1 MLRSN
6 WHFAIFA
13 RQFSHKITRAFPGDL
28 SLCVASYQAI
38 CATPAFLIA
47 RLNFKNRCGFYAMA
61 SYGRRDMFDRPTI
74 IDEAFVR
81 HVREG
86 TLPAPR
92 RNVKHASAIPAQLM
106 VDLFDTQIMSRHLD
120 LWARRSK
127 GKTFYSIGSSGHEGM
142 AALAAA
148 TRSTDMAFLHYRDA
162 AFLIQRKKQAGGLT
176 PLYDMALSFAAAA
189 DDPISGGRHKV
200 LGCAHT
206 FVPPQTSTIASH
218 LPKAVGAAHAIGMAN
233 RLKLQDA
240 VLPKDAIIL
249 CSFGDA
255 SANHS
260 TSQGAFNAACWAAY
274 QKLPM
279 PIVFLCED
287 NGIGISVKTPGGWI
301 EANFAHRPALNY
313 IQCDGVDMVDA
324 LNGAHEA
331 VSVARR
337 KREPVFLHMRTVRLM
352 GHAGADVEASYASM
366 AAIEANEAQD
376 PLLHTARH
384 LIESAGLSRDDIVAR
399 YEDMRARVER
409 VAADALA
416 KPRLETAAA
425 VMVPIEPVKGRRQSP
440 ELPSPEKR
448 DTLFIKDARNLAKP
462 VTLAKS
468 INFALADLMLQYPN
482 VSLFGEDVSL
492 KGGVYGVTQGLR
504 DKFGAARVFDTLLD
518 EQTILGLAIGMAHN
532 GFVPIPEIQFLA
544 YLHNAEDQI
553 RGEAATLSFF
563 SNQQYTNPM
572 VLRIAGLPY
581 QKGFGGHF
589 HNDNSLAVLTDIPG
603 IIVACPSSA
612 ADAPAMLR
620 ECVRM
625 AHEDGRVIVF
635 VEPIAL
641 YHTSDLHANGDGGWT
656 ADYAAPDVA
665 QQIGFGEV
673 GVYGKGVD
681 LCIVTYG
688 NGYFLSCQAEAV
700 LKAEHGLNIRIV
712 DLRWLH
718 PLPEE
723 AIVKAAADC
732 KAVLIVDEA
741 RRSGSLSE
749 KLMTA
754 FAEAGRGD
762 GTQRITAEDC
772 FIPLGPAA
780 ELMLP
785 SKESIIAAALVATGR
800 MS

>member
-1 MLRSN
+1 
-6 WHFAIFA
+6 
-13 RQFSHKITRAFPGDL
+13 
-28 SLCVASYQAI
+28 
-38 CATPAFLIA
+38 
-47 RLNFKNRCGFYAMA
+47 
-61 SYGRRDMFDRPTI
+61 MFDRATI

-81 HVREG
+81 RVLSGDLPPVRS
-86 TLPAPR
+86 
-92 RNVKHASAIPAQLM
+92 NVNHGKNVAQHLL
-106 VDLFDTQIMSRHLD
+106 VDIFDTQIMSRHLD

-127 GKTFYSIGSSGHEGM
+127 GKTFYSIGSSGHEGT
-142 AALAAA
+142 AALASA
-148 TRSTDMAFLHYRDA
+148 TRESDMAFLHYRDA
-162 AFLIQRKKQAGGLT
+162 AFLIQRKKLAGKGS
-176 PLYDMALSFAAAA
+176 PLYDMALSFSAAA

-200 LGCAHT
+200 LGCAQT

-218 LPKAVGAAHAIGMAN
+218 LPKAVGAAHSIAMTQ
-233 RLKLQDA
+233 RLKSPEA
-240 VLPKDAIIL
+240 IMPNDAIIL

-279 PIVFLCED
+279 PIIFLCED
-287 NGIGISVKTPGGWI
+287 NGIGISVRTPGGWI

-313 IQCDGVDMVDA
+313 IQCDGVDIADA
-324 LNGAHEA
+324 LRGAEEA
-331 VSVARR
+331 VAMARHRR
-337 KREPVFLHMRTVRLM
+337 KPVFLHMRTVRLM
-352 GHAGADVEASYASM
+352 GHAGADVEASYSALE
-366 AAIEANEAQD
+366 AIEANERQD

-384 LIESAGLSRDDIVAR
+384 LIEHAGMSADEIVGR

-425 VMVPIEPVKGRRQSP
+425 VMEPIAPRVGEKTSP
-440 ELPSPEKR
+440 ALPDSAAR
-448 DTLFIKDARNLAKP
+448 DALFTKDIRNLAKP

-468 INFALADLMLQYPN
+468 INFALADLMLQYPG
-482 VSLFGEDVSL
+482 VALFGEDVAR
-492 KGGVYGVTQGLR
+492 KGGVYGVTQGLQ
-504 DKFGAARVFDTLLD
+504 DKFGAVRVFDTLLD

-544 YLHNAEDQI
+544 YLHNAEDQL

-563 SNQQYTNPM
+563 SNQQYRNPM
-572 VLRIAGLPY
+572 IVRIAGLPY

-603 IIVACPSSA
+603 LIVACPSNA

-641 YHTSDLHANGDGGWT
+641 YHTADLHEASDGGWT
-656 ADYAAPDVA
+656 AGYTAPDIA
-665 QQIGFGEV
+665 QQIAFGQPAV
-673 GVYGKGVD
+673 FGDGTQ
-681 LCIVTYG
+681 LCIITYG
-688 NGYFLSCQAEAV
+688 NGYYLSRQAEAI
-700 LKAEHGLNIRIV
+700 LAKEHGVQVRII

-718 PLPEE
+718 PLNPE
-723 AIVKAAADC
+723 AILATASPCDKI
-732 KAVLIVDEA
+732 LIVDEA

-749 KLMTA
+749 KLMTIM
-754 FAEAGRGD
+754 AEAGRGND
-762 GTQRITAEDC
+762 ASRITAEDC

-785 SKESIIAAALVATGR
+785 SKESIIEAALTAIGKKP
-800 MS
+800 